1 MAVYKV
7 IKSFTDIQDK
17 NHAYEVGDVFPHDGR
32 VVSPE
37 RLRALTTNANRRGTP
52 LIAVSGNAKAVK
64 EDEEEK
70 KEESKTEDSKYTKSD
85 INRMPIAK
93 LKEVATEIGID
104 GTDEKTGGEL
114 KKLIIEKLGL

>member
-32 VVSPE
+32 VISPD
-37 RLRALTTNANRRGTP
+37 RIRALTTNANRRGTP
-52 LIAVSGNAKAVK
+52 LITVSGNAKVVK

-93 LKEVATEIGID
+93 LKEVATDNGID
-104 GTDEKTGGEL
+104 GVDDKTGGEL